1 MSSLRTGREIPNF
14 LILAIRVVRFSPRRV
29 AAPLGPPTTQPV
41 AFNACKINARV
52 ESVNVCSE
60 GFLTATGFLS
70 GKGLG
75 STPLFDRITARS
87 IRF

>member
-60 GFLTATGFLS
+60 GVTATGFLS

-75 STPLFDRITARS
+75 STPSFDRITARS